1 VRPAEIMPV
10 QQSLSSM
17 IRRTAALLLLCTF
30 WPCIAQ
36 AQDQSQPVSVSFE
49 PIKGGQFTSLNQA
62 IQAALSQ
69 PPLQFQARPG
79 PHTLIVSVPDKV
91 EVENKKV
98 SGTLYSFTVFFSR
111 DGSALG
117 QSQQSCNAA
126 KLSDCTDQ
134 IVLDVKTAAAPR

>member
-1 VRPAEIMPV
+1 
-10 QQSLSSM
+10 M

-30 WPCIAQ
+30 WPCIAH
-36 AQDQSQPVSVSFE
+36 AQDQAQPVSVSFE
-49 PIKGGQFTSLNQA
+49 PLKGGQFTPLNQA

-69 PPLQFQARPG
+69 PPLQFEARPG
-79 PHTLIVSVPDKV
+79 PHTMIVSVPDKV
-91 EVENKKV
+91 EVEKKQV
-98 SGTLYSFTVFFSR
+98 SGTFYSFTVFFSR

>member
-1 VRPAEIMPV
+1 VRPAEIMPF
-10 QQSLSSM
+10 QQPLSPM
-17 IRRTAALLLLCTF
+17 IRRTAALLVCTL

-36 AQDQSQPVSVSFE
+36 AQDQTPPISVSFE
-49 PIKGGQFTSLNQA
+49 PIRGGQFATLNQA

-79 PHTLIVSVPDKV
+79 PHTLVVSIPDKV
-91 EVENKKV
+91 EVEKKQV
-98 SGTLYSFTVFFSR
+98 SGTSYSFTVSFSR

-134 IVLDVKTAAAPR
+134 LVLDVKTVAAPR

>member
-1 VRPAEIMPV
+1 
-10 QQSLSSM
+10 M
-17 IRRTAALLLLCTF
+17 IRRTAALLLLCTS
-30 WPCIAQ
+30 WSCIAQ
-36 AQDQSQPVSVSFE
+36 AQDESQPISVSFE
-49 PIKGGQFTSLNQA
+49 PIKGGQFSSLNQS

-69 PPLQFQARPG
+69 PPLQFQAKPG

-134 IVLDVKTAAAPR
+134 MVLDVKTAAAPH